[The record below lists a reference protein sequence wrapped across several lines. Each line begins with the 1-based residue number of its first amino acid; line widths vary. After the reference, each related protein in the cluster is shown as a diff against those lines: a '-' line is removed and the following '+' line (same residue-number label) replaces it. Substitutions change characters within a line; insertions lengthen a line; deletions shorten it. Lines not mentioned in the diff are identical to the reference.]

1 MIRRPPRSTLFP
13 YTTLFRSRHRAPAV
27 ARRIDAEPGEP
38 GDLVGEIGISRLLPL
53 AAVELR
59 HDREHQEVELRW
71 RERVAADAYQIA
83 AGPEDR
89 RLSQAHMQVPS
100 PPPDTH
106 LVQ

>member
-53 AAVELR
+53 AAVRSEEHTSELQSR
-59 HDREHQEVELRW
+59 
-71 RERVAADAYQIA
+71 
-83 AGPEDR
+83 P
-89 RLSQAHMQVPS
+89 
-100 PPPDTH
+100 H
-106 LVQ
+106 LVCRLLLGKKKNTGRLRSSTFAPARRQCSRVCV